1 MKKVSDFLRGEAAGW
16 QKWEIIWMIFCLA
29 ATGLLSYLLNDT
41 LPGIIAAQT
50 ALLYTLLAGKGKISC
65 YLFGIVNTVL
75 YGWLSWQN
83 RLYGEVMLNWGWYLP
98 MMFTGLFCWRRHLDD
113 SCIIRKRRLS
123 SRARLH
129 MLLLTAA
136 GIVVYAFIL
145 RRLNDQSPW
154 LDSFTTVVSIT
165 AMIMTVRRC
174 LEQWLLWTAVNA
186 VSTVMWLRIYW
197 SSGTSA
203 ALVIM
208 WSISLANGIIFF
220 LQWYR
225 AVEKSEQR

>member
-50 ALLYTLLAGKGKISC
+50 ALLYTLLAGKGTISC

-113 SCIIRKRRLS
+113 SCANDASPTGPGCTCCYSPRRGSLSMPSFSGGSTIRVRGW
-123 SRARLH
+123 
-129 MLLLTAA
+129 T
-136 GIVVYAFIL
+136 V
-145 RRLNDQSPW
+145 SPR
-154 LDSFTTVVSIT
+154 SFP
-165 AMIMTVRRC
+165 
-174 LEQWLLWTAVNA
+174 LPP
-186 VSTVMWLRIYW
+186 
-197 SSGTSA
+197 
-203 ALVIM
+203 
-208 WSISLANGIIFF
+208 
-220 LQWYR
+220 
-225 AVEKSEQR
+225 